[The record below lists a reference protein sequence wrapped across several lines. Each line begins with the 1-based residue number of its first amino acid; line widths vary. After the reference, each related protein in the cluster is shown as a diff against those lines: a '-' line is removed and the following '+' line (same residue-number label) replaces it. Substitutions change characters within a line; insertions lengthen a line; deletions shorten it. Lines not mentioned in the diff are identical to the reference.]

1 MKLKIDIEKSIEK
14 GQICPKSW
22 FSYYSDFLWY
32 GFYATV
38 FLFYIVIDIL
48 RDSTHDIT
56 PIRIF
61 WISIYIIICSLTFF
75 TVDKMKRLT
84 VLTVKDKSKT
94 KQFIHN
100 LTTDSDWKIQKEEDE
115 IIIFQINPGFS
126 NDRQVT
132 FIIRNGNLYI
142 NVTSYGRDI
151 TSPIYYFSDKDVLKT
166 IIDKL
171 KENKIVEYDFS
182 QV

>member
-1 MKLKIDIEKSIEK
+1 
-14 GQICPKSW
+14 
-22 FSYYSDFLWY
+22 
-32 GFYATV
+32 
-38 FLFYIVIDIL
+38 
-48 RDSTHDIT
+48 
-56 PIRIF
+56 
-61 WISIYIIICSLTFF
+61 
-75 TVDKMKRLT
+75 MKRLT

-100 LTTDSDWKIQKEEDE
+100 LTTDSDWKNKKEEDE

>member
-14 GQICPKSW
+14 GKICPKSW
-22 FSYYSDFLWY
+22 FSYYSDFLMY
-32 GFYATV
+32 GFFATV
-38 FLFYIVIDIL
+38 FLFYIIMDI
-48 RDSTHDIT
+48 RTDITHDIT

-61 WISIYIIICSLTFF
+61 WISIYILICSLTFF
-75 TVDKMKRLT
+75 TIDKMKKLT
-84 VLTVKDKSKT
+84 VLTIKDKTKT

-182 QV
+182 

>member
-14 GQICPKSW
+14 GKICPKSW

-32 GFYATV
+32 GFFATV
-38 FLFYIVIDIL
+38 FLFYIIMDIQN
-48 RDSTHDIT
+48 DSAYNIT

-61 WISIYIIICSLTFF
+61 WITIYIIICSLTFF
-75 TVDKMKRLT
+75 TIDKMKKLT
-84 VLTVKDKSKT
+84 VLTVKDKTKT

-100 LTTDSDWKIQKEEDE
+100 LTTDSEWKIQKEEDE
-115 IIIFQINPGFS
+115 IIIFQINSSFS

-171 KENKIVEYDFS
+171 KENKIVQYNFS
-182 QV
+182 